1 MNNFKHNKLR
11 DEFIEK
17 VTSAYCNCTLNTPL
31 ENKKIKFDS
40 NTTHIKSLWSWIKGI
55 ARKDIKTNKSIDK
68 DYKNVSV
75 IKTVRN
81 DKYRDFCKDLMF
93 KLEISDFEEF
103 RNLIVT
109 LLNRYSKKSKMN
121 KTKRLL
127 SYSPQYY
134 K

>member
-1 MNNFKHNKLR
+1 MSTFKHNKLR

-17 VTSAYCNCTLNTPL
+17 VTSAYCNCTLSTPL
-31 ENKKIKFDS
+31 ENKKIKFES
-40 NTTHIKSLWSWIKGI
+40 NTIHIKSLWSWIKSI
-55 ARKDIKTNKSIDK
+55 ARKGKSNRSIDK

-93 KLEISDFEEF
+93 KLEISDFDEF
-103 RNLIVT
+103 QNLIIT
-109 LLNRYSKKSKMN
+109 LLNKYSQRSKMN